1 MRILAMTNHTNRL
14 RARLSKSHLAPGTI
28 GFSFCGDGGR
38 SLCLSRE
45 ARAERKV
52 RTPQGSMPRRTRGRP
67 MRKPRS
73 TDSVTENR
81 PPTGASRRVRV
92 KRRGKSP
99 PPRAQAR
106 GHEKPH
112 AVQDRTGGT
121 GSPARSPRKRG
132 AFRVLVAV
140 PQGTAAGAR
149 APASRQMTVQ
159 TCGASRGLDRIRLTA
174 ITQRGRFG
182 NGAPPA
188 FLIKKS
194 PLLKLAGSTGCDF

>member
-1 MRILAMTNHTNRL
+1 MRMLAMINSTNQR
-14 RARLSKSHLAPGTI
+14 RAGLSKSHLAPGTI
-28 GFSFCGDGGR
+28 GFRFCGDGGR
-38 SLCLSRE
+38 SLCLCCE

-73 TDSVTENR
+73 TDSVTENK
-81 PPTGASRRVRV
+81 PPSGASLRVRV

-112 AVQDRTGGT
+112 AVQDGTGGT
-121 GSPARSPRKRG
+121 GPPARSPRKRG
-132 AFRVLVAV
+132 TFRVLVAV

-149 APASRQMTVQ
+149 APVSRQMTVQ

-188 FLIKKS
+188 FSKKEPAVKS
-194 PLLKLAGSTGCDF
+194 LRD